1 MEYQAFHANPW
12 QHGSFWVAVAI
23 VIFALLFWR
32 KIAVPFVGMLDART
46 NAVREALDE
55 AARLKAE
62 AEAMLKD
69 AQARQE
75 QAQADAKQILAMAH
89 DEAAR
94 LTAALAEEAQ
104 ATAKRRE
111 RMALQRI
118 EAAEKS
124 AVNDV
129 RSAAIDIA
137 TAATAQILR
146 AGLDADSGAAMI
158 DNAILGV
165 PAALRSTV

>member
-46 NAVREALDE
+46 NAVREAL
-55 AARLKAE
+55 
-62 AEAMLKD
+62 
-69 AQARQE
+69 
-75 QAQADAKQILAMAH
+75 
-89 DEAAR
+89 
-94 LTAALAEEAQ
+94 
-104 ATAKRRE
+104 E